1 MADEDLVGKVD
12 PINYGYPQYSFAGPQ
27 LDDDFRI
34 TYPALI
40 PGATYRLQTSFAR
53 SRVDGSFEY
62 SLFTAES
69 GQTLDLG
76 EFTPE
81 F

>member
-1 MADEDLVGKVD
+1 MADERPIGNVD
-12 PINYGYPQYSFAGPQ
+12 PINYGYPPYSFAGPQ

-40 PGATYRLQTSFAR
+40 PGATYCLQTSFAR
-53 SRVDGSFEY
+53 SRLDGSFEH
-62 SLFTAES
+62 SLFTVEP
-69 GQTLDLG
+69 GETLDLG